1 MTPETRAEAAA
12 WIAKARM
19 DLRAARADL
28 HAVPP
33 ITGDSLFHCQQ
44 AVEKALKGFLAA
56 HEGRL
61 QKTHD
66 LETLS
71 LQCAEIAPHLESTLR
86 GAYFLTTFASEFRYP
101 GDVTEPGVEEANT
114 GLAIASEVV
123 EVIVSCLDRIP

>member
-1 MTPETRAEAAA
+1 MGSFFMTPETRAEAAA

-33 ITGDSLFHCQQ
+33 ITGD
-44 AVEKALKGFLAA
+44 
-56 HEGRL
+56 
-61 QKTHD
+61 
-66 LETLS
+66 
-71 LQCAEIAPHLESTLR
+71 
-86 GAYFLTTFASEFRYP
+86 
-101 GDVTEPGVEEANT
+101 VTEPGAEEANT

>member
-1 MTPETRAEAAA
+1 MGSFFMTPETRAEAAA

-33 ITGDSLFHCQQ
+33 ITGD
-44 AVEKALKGFLAA
+44 
-56 HEGRL
+56 
-61 QKTHD
+61 

-71 LQCAEIAPHLESTLR
+71 FQCAEIAPHLEGTLR

-101 GDVTEPGVEEANT
+101 GDVTEPGAEEANA
-114 GLAIASEVV
+114 GLAAASEVV
-123 EVIVSCLDRIP
+123 EVIVSCLDRIL